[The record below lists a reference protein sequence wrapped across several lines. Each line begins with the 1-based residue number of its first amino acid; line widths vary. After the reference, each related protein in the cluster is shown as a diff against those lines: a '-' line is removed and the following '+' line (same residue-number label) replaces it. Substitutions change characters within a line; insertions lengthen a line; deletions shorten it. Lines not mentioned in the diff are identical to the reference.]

1 MIRSSPSSFPPF
13 QVLFR
18 RPIPPIT
25 FVDFP
30 HIEKLNCTFS
40 YSSKKKIKPAASLS
54 STAVVSHIQYIVFSW
69 AQKKFGSS
77 ETQIRIL
84 LTRSVFGG
92 AVPSYLPWL
101 GQADTMPVL
110 SQPAISQIETPS
122 SSSSFLSGQ
131 SRTNFSAAHLGKIEL
146 GKEKGFKTRD
156 FLLPCSLLTKV
167 GGTCKGGKEIWGG
180 GRTSGQDIGQ

>member
-13 QVLFR
+13 QVLFRR

-30 HIEKLNCTFS
+30 HIEKLNCTLS
-40 YSSKKKIKPAASLS
+40 YSSKNKTCCVTFKYCNGVPHILS
-54 STAVVSHIQYIVFSW
+54 SAGHK
-69 AQKKFGSS
+69 KKFGSS